1 MSNYYTLF
9 SGAIGNIT
17 LEERRWIERK
27 IQELTTTE
35 AEKNRELFLGSS
47 AGVEDI
53 GFLWEFGEDSIDH
66 STYFLIY
73 ADESGDLEVV
83 AKFVQEFLAT
93 WSPDKEF
100 RMSWANIADTPVSG
114 GFGGGAFVVTATETR
129 WFNTEQWLMMQD
141 GYNSEGNK
149 NDRIEST
156 IRQAITY
163 IESEAWRDATNYLD
177 LVNRVYLNP
186 HHLARET
193 LVALN
198 QALINLGQ
206 SPSNSFLVASHLLNP
221 DAQTSG
227 NGQSSVNNSA
237 TSWLNLSEDI
247 RPVTVNLISN
257 LLLDQP
263 LSPAQITDFGVKSPS
278 HYTALREVLESL
290 PLETAARLLD
300 EALQD
305 GEKLNT
311 LVREHAPYY
320 TDVVFTVEKI

>member
-1 MSNYYTLF
+1 MSNYFTLF

-27 IQELTTTE
+27 IQELTTVE
-35 AEKNRELFLGSS
+35 AEKNRELAGGSS
-47 AGVEDI
+47 VGVEDI
-53 GFLWEFGEDSIDH
+53 GFLWEFGEDQTDH

-141 GYNSEGNK
+141 SHNSEGNK
-149 NDRIEST
+149 NDSVET
-156 IRQAITY
+156 AIRQAITY
-163 IESEAWRDATNYLD
+163 IESEAWRDATNHLD

-186 HHLARET
+186 HHLAREI
-193 LVALN
+193 LVSLNLALV
-198 QALINLGQ
+198 NLGQ

-221 DAQTSG
+221 EAQISG
-227 NGQSSVNNSA
+227 NGRSSINNSA
-237 TSWLNLSEDI
+237 NNWLNLPEDI

-278 HYTALREVLESL
+278 HYAALREMLESL
-290 PLETAARLLD
+290 PLETMARLLD

-311 LVREHAPYY
+311 LIREHAPYY
-320 TDVVFTVEKI
+320 TDTVFTVEKI